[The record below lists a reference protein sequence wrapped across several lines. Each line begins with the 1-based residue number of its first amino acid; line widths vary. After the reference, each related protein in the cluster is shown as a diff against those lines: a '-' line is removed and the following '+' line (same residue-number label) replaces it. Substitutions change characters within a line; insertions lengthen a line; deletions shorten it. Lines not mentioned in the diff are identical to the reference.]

1 MRIKTLFSPLLLIA
15 FILTSCEFKCSVGD
29 TTAEK
34 EGEGKPVEKNGTLL
48 YNGIK
53 LEAKEVSIKKAYLV
67 VNDDSGEMVGEG
79 NFADIKKGVKLILRT
94 GDGWKVTDDRVWLG
108 ASMKVYS
115 ETGELLLDKPD
126 MFSSY
131 DETGITAEDSKTLAL
146 SVYFTKFENKQP
158 VSLDVVF
165 RVWDKKSSAQVEG
178 SYTVHSK

>member
-1 MRIKTLFSPLLLIA
+1 MRNKTLFSPLLFIA

-29 TTAEK
+29 TTADK
-34 EGEGKPVEKNGTLL
+34 EGKGKPVEKNGTLL

-53 LEAKEVSIKKAYLV
+53 LEAKEVSVKKAYLV
-67 VNDDSGEMVGEG
+67 VNDDSGEMVDEG
-79 NFADIKKGVKLILRT
+79 NFVDIKKGVKLILRT

-115 ETGELLLDKPD
+115 ETGELLLNKPD
-126 MFSSY
+126 MFSSI

-146 SVYFTKFENKQP
+146 SVYFSKFEAKQP

-165 RVWDKKSSAQVEG
+165 TIWDKKSSALIEG

>member
-1 MRIKTLFSPLLLIA
+1 
-15 FILTSCEFKCSVGD
+15 
-29 TTAEK
+29 
-34 EGEGKPVEKNGTLL
+34 
-48 YNGIK
+48 
-53 LEAKEVSIKKAYLV
+53 
-67 VNDDSGEMVGEG
+67 
-79 NFADIKKGVKLILRT
+79 
-94 GDGWKVTDDRVWLG
+94 
-108 ASMKVYS
+108 
-115 ETGELLLDKPD
+115 

>member
-1 MRIKTLFSPLLLIA
+1 MRNKTLFSPLLLIA
-15 FILTSCEFKCSVGD
+15 IILTSCEFKCSVGD

-34 EGEGKPVEKNGTLL
+34 EGKGKPVEKNGMLL

-67 VNDDSGEMVGEG
+67 VNDDSGEMVDDG
-79 NFADIKKGVKLILRT
+79 NFVDIKKGVKLIIRT
-94 GDGWKVTDDRVWLG
+94 GDGWQVTDDRVWLG